1 MNKKSLSIDP
11 RVSLFYVLL
20 ASLFLIFPFQ
30 LSVQYCFFGVVA
42 GALLLIGKYRQVL
55 CYLLIFVVFVLPIA
69 IRHPILAL
77 IRDFLAIG
85 FARMLP
91 LFMTMSLAMDRQST
105 GKWQAAMAKMKMPSF
120 LFIPLVVCI
129 RFIPTFI
136 QEGKQIAQSLK
147 YRGLAQNWRQMLFHP
162 WQFFEYFVIPL
173 LSSSEQVIM
182 DLSSSSLIRCIQNTN
197 PKTSIY
203 PIRLKMFDYLL
214 FLIGLGMIGGQL
226 WLHSLI

>member
-42 GALLLIGKYRQVL
+42 CALLLIGKYRQVL

-91 LFMTMSLAMDRQST
+91 LFMTMSLAMDR
-105 GKWQAAMAKMKMPSF
+105 
-120 LFIPLVVCI
+120 
-129 RFIPTFI
+129 
-136 QEGKQIAQSLK
+136 
-147 YRGLAQNWRQMLFHP
+147 
-162 WQFFEYFVIPL
+162 
-173 LSSSEQVIM
+173 
-182 DLSSSSLIRCIQNTN
+182 
-197 PKTSIY
+197 
-203 PIRLKMFDYLL
+203 
-214 FLIGLGMIGGQL
+214 
-226 WLHSLI
+226 

>member
-1 MNKKSLSIDP
+1 
-11 RVSLFYVLL
+11 
-20 ASLFLIFPFQ
+20 
-30 LSVQYCFFGVVA
+30 
-42 GALLLIGKYRQVL
+42 
-55 CYLLIFVVFVLPIA
+55 
-69 IRHPILAL
+69 
-77 IRDFLAIG
+77 
-85 FARMLP
+85 
-91 LFMTMSLAMDRQST
+91 MDRQSM

-147 YRGLAQNWRQMLFHP
+147 YRGLAQNWRQILFHP

-197 PKTSIY
+197 HKTSIY
-203 PIRLKMFDYLL
+203 PIRLKKLDYLL